1 LYRQSDGF
9 VYLRNSNSS
18 GNASVSYYFGRSGD
32 IPVVG
37 DFDGDG
43 KDTLAVYRPSTGRF
57 YIKNELKDGWADYEF
72 VFGRPGDVPFAGD
85 WNGDGKDTIGLRRPS
100 NGFVYLKNSN
110 SAGWADYEFFYG
122 KAGDVVFA
130 GDWNGDGKD
139 SIGLYRPSNG
149 YIYLR
154 NSLSSGNAH
163 FEFPIGDSPSLPVA
177 GSFGL
182 TLPDPPPP
190 LRLQQMASGLFQP
203 VFVAAPEGDSRL
215 FVVEQTGDIEIIKG
229 GAKNAYPFLR
239 LNVTSG
245 GERGLLGLA
254 FHPDYATNG
263 KFYVNYTIGS
273 SSRVSEFT
281 VSGNPDVADAG
292 SERVLLEYTQPF
304 SNHGGGMLVFDDDG
318 YLLVASGDGGGSG
331 DPGNRAQNPHTVLG
345 KI

>member
-1 LYRQSDGF
+1 
-9 VYLRNSNSS
+9 
-18 GNASVSYYFGRSGD
+18 
-32 IPVVG
+32 
-37 DFDGDG
+37 
-43 KDTLAVYRPSTGRF
+43 
-57 YIKNELKDGWADYEF
+57 
-72 VFGRPGDVPFAGD
+72 
-85 WNGDGKDTIGLRRPS
+85 
-100 NGFVYLKNSN
+100 
-110 SAGWADYEFFYG
+110 
-122 KAGDVVFA
+122 
-130 GDWNGDGKD
+130 
-139 SIGLYRPSNG
+139 
-149 YIYLR
+149 
-154 NSLSSGNAH
+154 
-163 FEFPIGDSPSLPVA
+163 
-177 GSFGL
+177 
-182 TLPDPPPP
+182 
-190 LRLQQMASGLFQP
+190 MASGLFQP

-229 GAKNAYPFLR
+229 GAKNASPFLR

-304 SNHGGGMLVFDDDG
+304 SNHNGGMLVFDDDG

-345 KI
+345 KILRIDVNTTSPGRQYGIPADNPYASGGGAPEVWVRGVRNPWRIDYDSGNLYVADVGQGSREEVTVLLRSQQRGANLGWRVWEGIRCYSGPCAAAGYVFPQVEYTHQQGCSITGGLVYRGSAIPGLEGTYFYGDFCSGWIRSFRFENQVVSPTTLRSDLGTVLQLSSFGYDGQGEMYVVSLSGRVWKIVPAS